1 MHRIV
6 IAFAACC
13 SLTLAGCSQSTIA
26 TPPTQARSPRHA
38 APDTLSKYR
47 ILYSFDGTEGSHPT
61 GTLANYRN
69 IMYGTTTDG
78 GDNGLGTVFHVQ
90 PDGKNSFRTDSF
102 SADKGCNPIG
112 GGIFANRSNAF
123 LGTAT
128 SCGNASKAGTLYGA
142 DISFKRISLKHTFDL
157 ATDGGNPYGVLCQ
170 IGDTFYGT
178 ARNGGANGK
187 GTFYSLKGD
196 AFTVL
201 HAFGAGD
208 DGANP
213 MAGCT
218 ELGGKLYG
226 TTYAG
231 GSEKV
236 GAIYEFDP
244 ATGKEKVLHSFD
256 TADGARPQTTLLAW
270 NGMLYGVT
278 SRGGTNSAGVL
289 FKTDPATGDTRVLY
303 NFGSGDAL
311 RPDGTLIVN
320 KDALYGTTMLG
331 GSTGKDDGTIFRYTP
346 ATKKYEELYAFSGKP
361 DGAHPRGGLNFSFV
375 DRQDQ
380 FFGTTYDGGS
390 EDKGTAYSFVL

>member
-6 IAFAACC
+6 AALTACC
-13 SLTLAGCSQSTIA
+13 CVMVASCSQSPVA
-26 TPPTQARSPRHA
+26 TPPTRAGSPQHA
-38 APDTLSKYR
+38 APHTLSKYR
-47 ILYSFDGTEGSHPT
+47 ILYSFDGVEGSHPT

-78 GDNGLGTVFHVQ
+78 GDKGLGTVFHAQ

-102 SADKGCNPIG
+102 NSATGCNPIG
-112 GGIFANRSNAF
+112 GGVFANRSSAF
-123 LGTAT
+123 WGTTT
-128 SCGNASKAGTLYGA
+128 SCGNSLKNGTLYGA
-142 DISFKRISLKHTFDL
+142 DISFKRITLKHAFDL
-157 ATDGGNPYGVLCQ
+157 DNEGGHPYGILCQ

-178 ARNGGANGK
+178 ARDGGANGN
-187 GTFYSLKGD
+187 GTFYSFKGD
-196 AFTVL
+196 SLTVL

-218 ELGGKLYG
+218 ELNGKLYG
-226 TTYAG
+226 TTYGGGAAG
-231 GSEKV
+231 V

-244 ATGKEKVLHSFD
+244 TSGKETVVHSFD
-256 TADGARPQTTLLAW
+256 TADGARPAVTLLAW

-278 SRGGTNSAGVL
+278 SRGGVSSAGVL
-289 FKTDPATGDTRVLY
+289 FKADPATGDTRVLY
-303 NFGSGDAL
+303 NFGSGDAV

-380 FFGTTYDGGS
+380 FFGTTYDGGLD
-390 EDKGTAYSFVL
+390 DKGTAYSFVL

>member
-1 MHRIV
+1 MPARVATAPHRVGRATSGGQRAATRKSLRMHRIV

-13 SLTLAGCSQSTIA
+13 SLMLAGCSQSTIA

-102 SADKGCNPIG
+102 TADKGCNPIG

-123 LGTAT
+123 LGTTT
-128 SCGNASKAGTLYGA
+128 SCGNTSKNGTLYGA
-142 DISFKRISLKHTFDL
+142 DISFKRISLKHAFDL
-157 ATDGGNPYGVLCQ
+157 ATDGGNPYGILCQ

-208 DGANP
+208 DG
-213 MAGCT
+213 G
-218 ELGGKLYG
+218 ESDGRLHG
-226 TTYAG
+226 TW
-231 GSEKV
+231 
-236 GAIYEFDP
+236 
-244 ATGKEKVLHSFD
+244 
-256 TADGARPQTTLLAW
+256 R
-270 NGMLYGVT
+270 
-278 SRGGTNSAGVL
+278 
-289 FKTDPATGDTRVLY
+289 
-303 NFGSGDAL
+303 
-311 RPDGTLIVN
+311 
-320 KDALYGTTMLG
+320 
-331 GSTGKDDGTIFRYTP
+331 
-346 ATKKYEELYAFSGKP
+346 
-361 DGAHPRGGLNFSFV
+361 
-375 DRQDQ
+375 
-380 FFGTTYDGGS
+380 
-390 EDKGTAYSFVL
+390 